1 MEYAAKEKQA
11 SFDLGGGALSKGFGR
26 WVWAVVAVAVAAIGD
41 SAEEIES
48 FFFLQWQL
56 PVGLK
61 GDSRLISGNRK
72 KKRLRKKYVR
82 VIDGGERGSSHGS
95 LFLR

>member
-26 WVWAVVAVAVAAIGD
+26 WVWAVVAVAVAVAVAAIGD

-48 FFFLQWQL
+48 FFF
-56 PVGLK
+56 
-61 GDSRLISGNRK
+61 SN
-72 KKRLRKKYVR
+72 
-82 VIDGGERGSSHGS
+82 GSC
-95 LFLR
+95 L

>member
-26 WVWAVVAVAVAAIGD
+26 WVWAVVAVAVAVAAIGD

-48 FFFLQWQL
+48 FFF
-56 PVGLK
+56 
-61 GDSRLISGNRK
+61 SN
-72 KKRLRKKYVR
+72 
-82 VIDGGERGSSHGS
+82 GSC
-95 LFLR
+95 L